1 MKQEKRKLNRKRYI
15 AFIIIVVI
23 IIGYALYTIY
33 KLAIKPTSTFI
44 VENGNLA
51 SEENLQGYIIRD
63 ETVLKGEN
71 YKNGMV
77 QIKAEGEKVAK
88 GERIFRYYTKG
99 EEKLVEKIQELD
111 IKIQEAWENESNTL
125 PNDVKLLETQIEAK
139 LSELYHVNDIQKI
152 KEYKKDLSSYIT
164 KKAKIAGESSPA
176 GSYLKNL
183 IEERSKYENELNS
196 GAEYLTASRSGVIS
210 YRVDGLE
217 EVLTP
222 SNFANLSKTKLEELK
237 LKTGQIVSTNEE
249 CGKVID
255 NFMCY
260 IACIL
265 ETEKLEEQEAKVGSK
280 LKIRL
285 SNNQE
290 VEAEIV
296 YMAQESNEENLVV
309 FKLERYVEELI
320 NYRKISFDI
329 IWWSVKG
336 LKVPNEAIK
345 QENEDLYY
353 VVRKIVSYTDKI
365 YIKVLKKGE
374 NYSIIE
380 NYETGKELLEKGV
393 PQEQVKYRKLISLY
407 DEIEL

>member
-1 MKQEKRKLNRKRYI
+1 MKQEKRKINRKKYI
-15 AFIIIVVI
+15 AFIIIIVI

-33 KLAIKPTSTFI
+33 NLAIKPTSTFI

-77 QIKAEGEKVAK
+77 QIKSEGEKVAK

-125 PNDVKLLETQIEAK
+125 PSDVKLLETQIETK
-139 LSELYHVNDIQKI
+139 LSELYHINDIQKI

-222 SNFANLSKTKLEELK
+222 SNFASLSKTKLEELK

-255 NFMCY
+255 NFACY
-260 IACIL
+260 IACVL

-345 QENEDLYY
+345 QESEDLYY
-353 VVRKIVSYTDKI
+353 VTRKIVSYTDKI
-365 YIKVLKKGE
+365 YVKVLKKGE